1 MGRVLPNF
9 RCKLMRIIK
18 KNEGECYVSGPQVS
32 TGYYKDPIS
41 NDKYFKNFKSEDHI
55 KYYNIG
61 DFLKFEKKTNYI
73 VM

>member
-9 RCKLMRIIK
+9 RCKLIENNQE
-18 KNEGECYVSGPQVS
+18 KNEGECYVRNKPQVS
-32 TGYYKDPIS
+32 KGYYKDPIS

-61 DFLKFEKKTNYI
+61 DFLKS
-73 VM
+73 